1 MARLDKNFRQINGIL
16 NAHTNDATGD
26 AVQALQLGS
35 YASVGSTMIPNIINP
50 AVGWY
55 RIADIDK
62 TGGNSPYSVVFVM
75 TGGQY
80 LAGIPTEYALVAT
93 LPGFSSAA
101 NARVTQLAGTGGNTG
116 NYNRIRFTQD
126 GNIMHIEV
134 YQTYS
139 ANSTRGK
146 QVFWIGALGG
156 ELITYSPTAPIA
168 EEPATVLLTYSI
180 KAQTASGIVS
190 VS

>member
-1 MARLDKNFRQINGIL
+1 MANISLKDANN
-16 NAHTNDATGD
+16 NDVTAFQFG
-26 AVQALQLGS
+26 A
-35 YASVGSTMIPNIINP
+35 YAAVGSTVVPNISNP
-50 AVGWY
+50 ATGWY

-80 LAGIPTEYALVAT
+80 LAGIPTEYALIAT
-93 LPGFSSAA
+93 LPGFSNAV
-101 NARVTQLAGTGGNTG
+101 NARITQLAGTGGNTG
-116 NYNRIRFTQD
+116 NYNQIRFTQD

-139 ANSTRGK
+139 ANNTRGK

-156 ELITYSPTAPIA
+156 NLRTYSPTAPIS
-168 EEPATVLLTYSI
+168 EEPTTVLLTYSI
-180 KAQTASGIVS
+180 KAQSASGLVN
-190 VS
+190 VT